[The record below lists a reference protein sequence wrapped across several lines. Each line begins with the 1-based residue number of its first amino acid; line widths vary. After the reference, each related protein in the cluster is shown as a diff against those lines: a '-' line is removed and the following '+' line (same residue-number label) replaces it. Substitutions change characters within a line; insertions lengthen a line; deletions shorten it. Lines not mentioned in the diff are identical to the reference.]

1 MILFGIVSQ
10 SILKCEALGHWFW
23 PPFSVAFYH
32 QAIHILCWHIF
43 SLRSLNQW
51 RGKVLT
57 YQTFF
62 LSSLVSTGLDMLACL
77 SDPQSSWS
85 RTNNWHLI
93 RVVLCV
99 VDNLLIL
106 KLECHLQSPMYP
118 CVSVYLCV
126 SRSDINHC
134 ACLCCMTVQD
144 WELGHAHHPHTAGTA
159 VG

>member
-1 MILFGIVSQ
+1 MWS
-10 SILKCEALGHWFW
+10 S
-23 PPFSVAFYH
+23 
-32 QAIHILCWHIF
+32 
-43 SLRSLNQW
+43 RSL
-51 RGKVLT
+51 VLAT
-57 YQTFF
+57 LLSGILSPGHSHTWLTHLQSPLTESMTRKSINVPDF
-62 LSSLVSTGLDMLACL
+62 LSVIISTGLDMLACL

-85 RTNNWHLI
+85 STNNWHLI

-99 VDNLLIL
+99 VDKLLIL
-106 KLECHLQSPMYP
+106 KLECHLQSPVHP

-126 SRSDINHC
+126 FRADINHYC